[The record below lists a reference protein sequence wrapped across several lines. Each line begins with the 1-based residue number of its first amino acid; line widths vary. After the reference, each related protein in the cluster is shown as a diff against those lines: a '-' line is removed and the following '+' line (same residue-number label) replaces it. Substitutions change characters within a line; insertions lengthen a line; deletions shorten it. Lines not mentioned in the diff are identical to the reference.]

1 MDTNGQ
7 QLSRKERERLFKR
20 QEIVA
25 AAREVFTARGF
36 TAATLDEI
44 AEKAEFGK
52 GTLYSYF
59 QSKDELFETV
69 IADIFDEIVE
79 IAARTCSQSGTGVEN
94 SFRNFAR
101 ELLRHLFENYG
112 FYFLMMREMHN
123 MHHQS
128 HFATLFPDL
137 LIILAEPL
145 KRSLPADVQRRFQ
158 PEQLGFMFLTMLLS
172 LFRSSLHML
181 GLQHCDLSHQTFE
194 LGTEEIEASIE
205 RSIVMLEQIYFHGIL
220 SLTNEQPS

>member
-79 IAARTCSQSGTGVEN
+79 IAARTCSQSGTGVED

-101 ELLRHLFENYG
+101 DLLRHLFEHYG
-112 FYFLMMREMHN
+112 IYFLMMREMHN

-181 GLQHCDLSHQTFE
+181 GLQHCDLSHQSFE